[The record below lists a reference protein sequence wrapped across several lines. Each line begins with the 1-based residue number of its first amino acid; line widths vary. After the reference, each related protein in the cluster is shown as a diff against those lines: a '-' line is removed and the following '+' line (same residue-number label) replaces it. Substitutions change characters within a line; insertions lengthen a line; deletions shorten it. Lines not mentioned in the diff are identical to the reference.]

1 MENILVTK
9 CKPFIAKAW
18 KLCHE
23 CVSVMLNALPQTGLL
38 CHVYDISHHTIY
50 YIPLNFKIKIAK
62 EVSKRY
68 FKMNRPIA
76 KLYWSNSLKNS
87 FSFTKYIEWYIAI
100 IQTLWHSLTSLFQF
114 LGLLFF
120 MACQYGLWHQIV
132 AKYFF
137 LVVKMFFCHKE
148 DTHKEGMSKD
158 LTKLVWCTFN
168 FAP

>member
-23 CVSVMLNALPQTGLL
+23 CVSVILNALPQTGLL

-68 FKMNRPIA
+68 FKMNKYKSPPINRPIA
-76 KLYWSNSLKNS
+76 KLYWSNFLKIHFLLQNIMNDILPYYKFSDILLHLYNS
-87 FSFTKYIEWYIAI
+87 FSVYCFSWLVNMGCGTKLSPNI
-100 IQTLWHSLTSLFQF
+100 
-114 LGLLFF
+114 FF
-120 MACQYGLWHQIV
+120 WL
-132 AKYFF
+132 
-137 LVVKMFFCHKE
+137 
-148 DTHKEGMSKD
+148 SKCFSVTRKI
-158 LTKLVWCTFN
+158 LTKKVCQKISLS
-168 FAP
+168 